1 MWTRYRSTLPA
12 AMPAMLSRSVIYA
25 VLGLFSLL
33 LLSACQPK
41 QPSGISGVEKSRPG
55 LKRMSAAPVSAA
67 EIQLLMRRARSGE
80 NPDQIMYEFDRL
92 IEQGAPLIRDEAIF
106 RKAQLLLEMQSP
118 GAEGV
123 IRSVIAAHP
132 KHALVP
138 YAHFWLAK
146 WWIAQDEA
154 GRALEKMRDALLH
167 ERLTRELADDIF
179 DQAPAITQ
187 QASEREA
194 VYWLL
199 AAAAVDYG
207 GRDSWLRMAAR
218 RSSMETIEQLHREGA
233 LSSDLMPDFDLHAG
247 RSRLMTGDT
256 RAVARIAELLS
267 AAQPSHSHVRQ
278 LQAWASGEVRA
289 ATIGVLLPL
298 TGPYA
303 RYGQDAL
310 RGIRVALA
318 GIEFDEY
325 ITLRVEDTA
334 SDSMTAIAAYNKLA
348 GESVNMIIGPL
359 LAETTEALLPYL
371 RPELPVISLTGRT
384 DLAARSDA
392 LFIHTLSPLAQVYVM
407 ANYAWQQGATRM
419 VVISGASD
427 DQTEAEMFSAS
438 FQNLG
443 GEISQL
449 VHLDKLTMDHRSLLR
464 KLRHETDDEELLVEL
479 DEELAVMLPE
489 MDMEIRMPV
498 GFDAI
503 YLALDG
509 RQVAMLAGQ
518 LAYAD
523 IRGVPLYGTSRW
535 QDGHLLDDRGRY
547 LSKARF
553 AASNTSVDVSNQEDP
568 NIRQFQFK
576 HRQVWGSAKIS
587 DLMSL
592 AYDTMR
598 IATVMTSRLG
608 LSRHEISRGLRT
620 PEGFPAMTGHVKF
633 DDSGVGQ
640 KQLDVFSIKKGEIV
654 PAG

>member
-1 MWTRYRSTLPA
+1 
-12 AMPAMLSRSVIYA
+12 MPTMLSRSFVYA
-25 VLGLFSLL
+25 LLGLFSLL

-55 LKRMSAAPVSAA
+55 LKRLVAAPVSAA
-67 EIQLLMRRARSGE
+67 EIQTLMQRARSGE
-80 NPDQIMYEFDRL
+80 DLDQVMRAFDRL
-92 IEQGAPLIRDEAIF
+92 IEQGDPLIREEAVF
-106 RKAQLLLEMQSP
+106 RKAQLLLENQST
-118 GAEGV
+118 GAAEVTRAV
-123 IRSVIAAHP
+123 IDAHP

-138 YAHFWLAK
+138 YAHVWLAK
-146 WWIAQDEA
+146 WWISQDEA
-154 GRALEKMRDALLH
+154 GRALEKMREALLH
-167 ERLTRELADDIF
+167 ERLTRELADEIF
-179 DQAPAITQ
+179 ELAPAITQ

-194 VYWLL
+194 VHWLL

-218 RSSMETIEQLHREGA
+218 RASMETIEQLHREGA
-233 LSSDLMPDFDLHAG
+233 LASDLMPDFDLHAG

-267 AAQPSHSHVRQ
+267 ASQPTHNNVKQ
-278 LQAWASGEVRA
+278 LQAWASGKIRA
-289 ATIGVLLPL
+289 ATIGVMLPL

-303 RYGQDAL
+303 RYGQEAL

-318 GIEFDEY
+318 GLEFDEY

-334 SDSMTAIAAYNKLA
+334 SDSVTAITAYKQLA
-348 GESVNMIIGPL
+348 NESVNMIIGPL

-371 RPELPVISLTGRT
+371 RPDLPVISLTGRT
-384 DLAARSDA
+384 DLAARSEA

-419 VVISGASD
+419 VVMAGTND

-438 FQNLG
+438 FQGLG
-443 GEISQL
+443 GEISQR
-449 VHLDKLTMDHRSLLR
+449 VHLDKTTMDHRSLLR
-464 KLRHETDDEELLVEL
+464 KLRYETDDEALLAEL

-489 MDMEIRMPV
+489 MDVEIRMPV
-498 GFDAI
+498 GFDGI

-509 RQVAMLAGQ
+509 RYVAMLAGQ
-518 LAYAD
+518 LAYAG
-523 IRGVPLYGTSRW
+523 IRDVPLYGSSRW

-553 AASNTSVDVSNQEDP
+553 AASNTSVDVNSNQEDP

-576 HRQVWGSAKIS
+576 HRQVWGNSKIS

-608 LSRHEISRGLRT
+608 LSRREIAQGLRT